1 MVTAVKTEVQMP
13 ITSTTAKP
21 FTGPEPK
28 KNISAAAMTLVMLA
42 SKMARLA
49 SL

>member
-1 MVTAVKTEVQMP
+1 VKTEVMMP

-28 KNISAAAMTLVMLA
+28 ANNATPEMTLVRFA
-42 SKMARLA
+42 SQIARLA